1 MSRHLSG
8 PFWRISPLLMALTM
22 SLEVGSAYANP
33 CTDQAPV
40 NTLSALTDGK
50 ISTEPEGLG
59 GTGVKV
65 AGGDGK
71 QNDGPEGLGGT
82 GIAGMITG
90 FGSICVNGIEVH
102 YSSTTPVDVSGLPAS
117 SSALK
122 IGQRVVIEALGLGP
136 EVVAKKVSV
145 EPVLVGKV
153 DAVAK
158 DGASLTLLGQTVV
171 VAGKTNVAPGMTLR
185 VSGYWGPDGVVY
197 ASLLEPVADTVAQVT
212 GPVSVVKGLVQV
224 GNVPVQGLQGAK
236 SGATMTVHG
245 NWSGSTLQAAGQ
257 RESVSAQLLAQKGI
271 VRFELQGLTQVKDRQ
286 VFNLAGQ
293 MVRTTSNTRFVGED
307 TVKTSDIQQVRV
319 SGVLKEGRFVAETV
333 RVEGHASPFKGQGTR
348 GGKSAAWLSDDGQS
362 RSGEGGSD
370 DGGHSSSSGSSGD
383 SKESGSTESHS
394 SDGGSKGSGSSGGS
408 SGGGSHGS
416 DD

>member
-1 MSRHLSG
+1 MSGFLRGVSQL
-8 PFWRISPLLMALTM
+8 FVTLMACAWGTSVL
-22 SLEVGSAYANP
+22 ANP
-33 CTDQAPV
+33 CADQAPV
-40 NTLSALTDGK
+40 NTLSALPDGK

-65 AGGDGK
+65 AGGDK
-71 QNDGPEGLGGT
+71 QQNDGPEGLGGT

-90 FGSICVNGIEVH
+90 FGSICVNGVEVH
-102 YSSTTPVDVSGLPAS
+102 YSSTTPVDVNGLPVP

-158 DGASLTLLGQTVV
+158 DGTTLTLLGQTVV
-171 VAGKTNVAPGMTLR
+171 MTNKTNVVPGMTLR

-197 ASLLEPVADTVAQVT
+197 ASLLEPVADTVSLVT
-212 GPVSVVKGLVQV
+212 GPVSVAKGLVQV

-236 SGATMTVHG
+236 SGVTVTVHG
-245 NWSGSTLQAAGQ
+245 NWSGSALQAAGQ
-257 RESVSAQLLAQKGI
+257 RASVSEQLLGQKGI
-271 VRFELQGLTQVKDRQ
+271 IRFELQGLTQVKNRQ
-286 VFNLAGQ
+286 AFNLAGQ
-293 MVRTTSNTRFVGED
+293 MVRTTPDTRFVGED
-307 TVKTSDIQQVRV
+307 VVKTSDIQQVRV

-333 RVEGHASPFKGQGTR
+333 RVEGHASPFKGEGTR
-348 GGKSAAWLSDDGQS
+348 GGKSAAWLSDDKES

-370 DGGHSSSSGSSGD
+370 DGGHSSGSSGD
-383 SKESGSTESHS
+383 SKESSSTESRS
-394 SDGGSKGSGSSGGS
+394 SDGGGSKGSGSSGGGG
-408 SGGGSHGS
+408 SGGHGG
-416 DD
+416 DDD